1 MTGARRVAIVG
12 TGSRARLYT
21 LGLAGRSGYAVAA
34 LCDPSPTRMGY
45 HNRLLASAGR
55 PAASMWAPDAFAAM
69 LANEDIAEV
78 VVATVDDLH
87 DHYIIAAV
95 EAGCRV
101 VTEKPMTTDA
111 RKCQAIL
118 DATGRAGNPLTVAF
132 NYRYN
137 PVHERVWRLLRER
150 AIGEV
155 LSVHFEWLLDVRH
168 GADYFRRWHR
178 EKARSGGLMVHKAS
192 HHFDL
197 VNWWLGRA
205 PEEVFGYGRLGFYG
219 ADAGRRHGLR
229 REYARARNAP
239 AAADDPFA
247 LDLAADERLR
257 ELYLLAEADSGYVR
271 DRNVFDG
278 DISIEDDMAVLVRYA
293 GGASMSYHLTAYSP
307 WEGYRV
313 MFNGS
318 AGRLELEV
326 TESAWQPPRG
336 GVDSPG
342 GAIHGEAAMA
352 NAGGATI
359 RLRKLWERPSE
370 EPLAVGHGGHGGG
383 DERMLTALY
392 GPADSGAAPSP
403 DSPGSPGS
411 ARGEDGDAARQSAT
425 ERDGALALV
434 VGAAANEC
442 FLTGQP
448 VRTADLVPGL
458 AAFGQ

>member
-1 MTGARRVAIVG
+1 VSGARRVAIVG

-21 LGLAGRSGYAVAA
+21 RGLAGRAGYAVAA
-34 LCDPSPTRMGY
+34 LCDPSPTRMAY
-45 HNRLLASAGR
+45 HNRLLAAAGR
-55 PAASMWAPDAFAAM
+55 PAASTWSPAGFAAM
-69 LANEDIAEV
+69 LAREDVTEV
-78 VVATVDDLH
+78 VVATVDELH
-87 DHYIIAAV
+87 DQYIVAAV

-111 RKCQAIL
+111 PKCQAIL
-118 DATGRAGNPLTVAF
+118 DATGRTGNSVTVAF

-137 PVHERVWRLLRER
+137 PVHERVWRLLREQ

-205 PEEVFGYGRLGFYG
+205 PQEVFGYGRLGFYG
-219 ADAGRRHGLR
+219 AAAGRRHGLR
-229 REYARARNAP
+229 REYARAHGSA

-247 LDLAADERLR
+247 LDLAGNEGLR
-257 ELYLLAEADSGYVR
+257 ELYLQAEADSGYVR

-318 AGRLELEV
+318 GGRLELEV
-326 TESAWQPPRG
+326 TESAWQPSRG
-336 GVDSPG
+336 GAAAPRR
-342 GAIHGEAAMA
+342 AIHGEVAMA
-352 NAGGATI
+352 NAGGAVIT
-359 RLRKLWERPSE
+359 LRKLWERPVE
-370 EPLAVGHGGHGGG
+370 IPVAVTRSGHSGHGGG

-392 GPADSGAAPSP
+392 GPADVDADAGRSAGA
-403 DSPGSPGS
+403 D
-411 ARGEDGDAARQSAT
+411 DAARQGAS

-442 FLTGQP
+442 FRTGRP

-458 AAFGQ
+458 AD

>member
-1 MTGARRVAIVG
+1 MTGPRRVAIVG

-21 LGLAGRSGYAVAA
+21 RGLAARSGYAVAA
-34 LCDPSPTRMGY
+34 LCDPSPTRMAY
-45 HNRLLASAGR
+45 HNRLLTSAGR
-55 PAASMWAPDAFAAM
+55 SAASAWSPERFAAM
-69 LANEDIAEV
+69 LVTEGISEV
-78 VVATVDDLH
+78 VVATVDELH
-87 DHYIIAAV
+87 DQYIVPAV

-111 RKCQAIL
+111 PKCQAIL
-118 DATGRAGNPLTVAF
+118 DATGRTGNSLTVAF

-137 PVHERVWRLLRER
+137 PVHERVWRLLHEQ

-197 VNWWLGRA
+197 VNWWLGSSPR
-205 PEEVFGYGRLGFYG
+205 EVFGYGRLGFYG
-219 ADAGRRHGLR
+219 AVAGRRHGQR
-229 REYARARNAP
+229 REYTRAHGSP
-239 AAADDPFA
+239 EAAGDPFA
-247 LDLAADERLR
+247 LDISAAELLR
-257 ELYLLAEADSGYVR
+257 ELYLAAEADSGYLR
-271 DRNVFDG
+271 DRNVFDDG
-278 DISIEDDMAVLVRYA
+278 ISIEDDMAVLVRYA
-293 GGASMSYHLTAYSP
+293 SGASMSYHLTAYSP

-326 TESAWQPPRG
+326 TESAWQPT
-336 GVDSPG
+336 PG
-342 GAIHGEAAMA
+342 RAAPADGAIHGEAAMA

-359 RLRKLWERPSE
+359 RLRKHWQPPEDVPV
-370 EPLAVGHGGHGGG
+370 AVGHGGHGGG
-383 DERMLTALY
+383 DSRMLTALY
-392 GPADSGAAPSP
+392 GPADSHD
-403 DSPGSPGS
+403 DSEPGTAQTDP
-411 ARGEDGDAARQSAT
+411 GDASRQSAG

-448 VRTADLVPGL
+448 VRTADLMSGL
-458 AAFGQ
+458 

>member
-1 MTGARRVAIVG
+1 MTGVRRVAIVG

-21 LGLAGRSGYAVAA
+21 RGLAGRSGYAVAA
-34 LCDPSPTRMGY
+34 LCDPSPTRMAY
-45 HNRLLASAGR
+45 HNRLLTSAGR
-55 PAASMWAPDAFAAM
+55 GAASMWRPDRFAAM
-69 LANEDIAEV
+69 LAAADITDV
-78 VVATVDDLH
+78 VVATVDELH
-87 DHYIIAAV
+87 DHYIVPAL
-95 EAGCRV
+95 EAECRV

-111 RKCQAIL
+111 TKCQAIL
-118 DATGRAGNPLTVAF
+118 DATSRTGNSLTVAF

-137 PVHERVWRLLRER
+137 PVHEQVWRLLREG

-197 VNWWLGRA
+197 VNWWLGST
-205 PEEVFGYGRLGFYG
+205 PEQVFGYGRLGFYG
-219 ADAGRRHGLR
+219 AAAGRRHGLR
-229 REYARARNAP
+229 REYGRAHGSP

-247 LDLAADERLR
+247 LDLSGNEGLR

-293 GGASMSYHLTAYSP
+293 SGASMSYHLTAYSP

-326 TESAWQPPRG
+326 TESAWQPRRG
-336 GVDSPG
+336 GASSPG
-342 GAIHGEAAMA
+342 GA
-352 NAGGATI
+352 TL
-359 RLRKLWERPSE
+359 RLRRLWERPE
-370 EPLAVGHGGHGGG
+370 EVPAAAGHHDAGGHGGG

-392 GPADSGAAPSP
+392 GPADAADEPAP
-403 DSPGSPGS
+403 APAVP
-411 ARGEDGDAARQSAT
+411 GDAARQSAS

-442 FLTGQP
+442 FRTGQP
-448 VRTADLVPGL
+448 VRTADLVPGV
-458 AAFGQ
+458 ART

>member
-1 MTGARRVAIVG
+1 MTGPRRVAIVG

-21 LGLAGRSGYAVAA
+21 RGLAARSGYTVAA
-34 LCDPSPTRMGY
+34 LCDPSPTRMAF
-45 HNRLLASAGR
+45 HNRLLTSAGR
-55 PAASMWAPDAFAAM
+55 SAASAWSPDGFIAM
-69 LANEDIAEV
+69 LVREDISEV
-78 VVATVDDLH
+78 VVATVDELH
-87 DHYIIAAV
+87 DQYIVAAV
-95 EAGCRV
+95 RAGLRV
-101 VTEKPMTTDA
+101 VTEKPMTTTA
-111 RKCQAIL
+111 AKCQAIL
-118 DATGRAGNPLTVAF
+118 DATAETGNALTVAF

-137 PVHERVWRLLRER
+137 PVHERVWRLLHEQ

-197 VNWWLGRA
+197 VNWWLGSSPR
-205 PEEVFGYGRLGFYG
+205 EVFGYGRLGFYG
-219 ADAGRRHGLR
+219 AAAGRRHGLR
-229 REYARARNAP
+229 REYTRAHGSP

-247 LDLAADERLR
+247 LDLSANDLLR
-257 ELYLLAEADSGYVR
+257 ELYLEAEADSGYLR

-293 GGASMSYHLTAYSP
+293 SGATMSYHLTAYSP

-326 TESAWQPPRG
+326 TESAWQPGPG
-336 GVDSPG
+336 GAPSPG
-342 GAIHGEAAMA
+342 GA
-352 NAGGATI
+352 TI
-359 RLRKLWERPSE
+359 ALRKFWQPAQDV
-370 EPLAVGHGGHGGG
+370 PVAVGHSGHGGG

-392 GPADSGAAPSP
+392 GPADSRDDPA
-403 DSPGSPGS
+403 GS
-411 ARGEDGDAARQSAT
+411 ASPADPGDASRQSAS

-448 VRTADLVPGL
+448 VLTAGLVPGL
-458 AAFGQ
+458 ADGEPRAPGLPVPRG

>member
-1 MTGARRVAIVG
+1 VSAARRVAIVG

-21 LGLAGRSGYAVAA
+21 RGLAERSGYAVAA
-34 LCDPSPTRMGY
+34 LCDPSPTRMAY

-55 PAASMWAPDAFAAM
+55 PAASAWSPDGFAAM
-69 LANEDIAEV
+69 LATDDIAEV

-87 DHYIIAAV
+87 DRYIVAAV

-111 RKCQAIL
+111 PKCRAIL
-118 DATGRAGNPLTVAF
+118 DAADRAGNSLTVAF

-137 PVHERVWRLLRER
+137 PVHERVWRLLHER

-229 REYARARNAP
+229 REYTRARNAA

-247 LDLAADERLR
+247 LDLSADERLR

-318 AGRLELEV
+318 GGRLELEV
-326 TESAWQPPRG
+326 TESGWQPRP
-336 GVDSPG
+336 DSATATG
-342 GAIHGEAAMA
+342 GAIHGEAPMA

-359 RLRKLWERPSE
+359 RLRKLWEPPE
-370 EPLAVGHGGHGGG
+370 EVPVAVGHSGHGGG

-392 GPADSGAAPSP
+392 GPADSGADP
-403 DSPGSPGS
+403 SPGS
-411 ARGEDGDAARQSAT
+411 ARGEHGDAARQSAS

-442 FLTGQP
+442 FLTGRP

-458 AAFGQ
+458 AAFGE